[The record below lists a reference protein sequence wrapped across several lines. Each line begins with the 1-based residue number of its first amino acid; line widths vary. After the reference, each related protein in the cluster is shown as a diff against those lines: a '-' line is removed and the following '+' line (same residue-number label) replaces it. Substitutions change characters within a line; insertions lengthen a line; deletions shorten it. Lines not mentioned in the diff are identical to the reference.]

1 MSSTADRSA
10 TPGSLTAVQRKGVQA
25 LLEIAPVVDEL
36 GNRFA
41 AAGHELALVGGPV
54 RDILL
59 GRGSKDL
66 DFATSARPE
75 AVEKLLAGWADHVW
89 DIGKAFGTIG
99 CRKGEWILE
108 ITTYR
113 SESYDPTSRN
123 PEVSYGDNLPD
134 DLSRRDFAMNAMAVR
149 LPSHEFVDPY
159 GGLADVAAKVIRTP
173 GSPEDSFSDDPLR
186 MMRAARFAA
195 QLGFTPDPAVVAAM
209 TAMAERITIISAER
223 VRDELVKLVCAKYP
237 RIGLD
242 LLVSTGLADHVLPEL
257 PALRLERDEHHRHKD
272 VYEHSLTVLE
282 QAIELEP
289 RLGGTEPD
297 FISRFAA
304 LIHDIGK
311 PKTRKFEAGGKVTFH
326 HHDVVGAKLAKKRMK
341 ALRFS
346 NEQIEQVGKLVELH
360 LRFHGYGTG
369 EWTDSAVRRYVRD
382 AGDLLSRLH
391 ILTRADCTTRNKRK
405 AEALRSAYDDLEER
419 IARLREQ
426 EELDSI
432 RPDLDGNQIM
442 EILGIGPGREVGE
455 AYKFLMNLR
464 MDEGPLGEDRARD
477 ELLTWWNNR

>member
-1 MSSTADRSA
+1 MS
-10 TPGSLTAVQRKGVQA
+10 AVQQRAVRT

-36 GNRFA
+36 GARFA
-41 AAGHELALVGGPV
+41 GAGHEIALVGGPV

-66 DFATSARPE
+66 DFATSAHPDVIER
-75 AVEKLLAGWADHVW
+75 LLSGWADHIW

-99 CRKGEWILE
+99 CRKGDWVLE

-113 SESYDPTSRN
+113 SESYDPTSRK
-123 PEVSYGDNLPD
+123 PEVAYGDSLEG

-149 LPSHEFVDPY
+149 LPARTFVDPY
-159 GGLADVAAKVIRTP
+159 GGIADVAARRIRTP
-173 GSPEDSFSDDPLR
+173 GTPEDSFSDDPLR

-209 TAMAERITIISAER
+209 TAMAERITIVSAER
-223 VRDELVKLVCAKYP
+223 VRDELIKLVISDHP

-242 LLVSTGLADHVLPEL
+242 LLVATGLAKHVLPEL
-257 PALRLERDEHHRHKD
+257 PALKLERDEHHRHKD
-272 VYEHSLTVLE
+272 VYQHSLTVLD
-282 QAIELEP
+282 QAIDLES
-289 RLGGTEPD
+289 RLDGPTPD
-297 FISRFAA
+297 FIVRFAA

-311 PKTRKFEAGGKVTFH
+311 PKTRRFEDGGKVTFH
-326 HHDVVGAKLAKKRMK
+326 HHDVVGAKLARKRMK

-346 NEQIEQVGKLVELH
+346 NDQIDQVGKLVELH

-382 AGDLLSRLH
+382 AGDVLDRLH
-391 ILTRADCTTRNKRK
+391 ILTRADCTTRNRRK
-405 AEALRSAYDDLEER
+405 AEALRAAYDDLEAR
-419 IARLREQ
+419 IERLREQ
-426 EELDSI
+426 EELDAL

-442 EILGIGPGREVGE
+442 EILGIPAGREVGQ
-455 AYKFLMNLR
+455 AYKFLMDLR
-464 MDEGPLGEDRARD
+464 LDQGPVGEERARA
-477 ELLTWWNNR
+477 ELLKWWSERD

>member
-1 MSSTADRSA
+1 LSA
-10 TPGSLTAVQRKGVQA
+10 LQRKAVQ
-25 LLEIAPVVDEL
+25 LLLQIAPVVDEL
-36 GNRFA
+36 GARFA
-41 AAGHELALVGGPV
+41 SAGHEIALVGGPV

-99 CRKGEWILE
+99 CRKGEWVLE

-113 SESYDPTSRN
+113 SESYDRTSRK
-123 PEVSYGDNLPD
+123 PEVEYGDNLEG
-134 DLSRRDFAMNAMAVR
+134 DLARRDFAMNAMAVR

-159 GGLADVAAKVIRTP
+159 GGRADVANKVIRTP

-195 QLGFTPDPAVVAAM
+195 QLDFTPDPAVVAAM
-209 TAMAERITIISAER
+209 TAMAERITIVSAER
-223 VRDELVKLVCAKYP
+223 VRDELIKLICAPHP

-257 PALRLERDEHHRHKD
+257 PALRLEDDEHHRHKD
-272 VYEHSLTVLE
+272 VYQHSLTVLD
-282 QAIELEP
+282 QAIDLED
-289 RLGGTEPD
+289 RLDDVETPD
-297 FISRFAA
+297 FVVRFAA

-311 PKTRKFEAGGKVTFH
+311 PRTRKFEGDGKVTFH
-326 HHDVVGAKLAKKRMK
+326 HHDVVGAKLARKRMK

-346 NEQIEQVGKLVELH
+346 NEQIEQVSKLVELH

-382 AGDLLSRLH
+382 AGELLSRLH
-391 ILTRADCTTRNKRK
+391 VLTRADSTTRNKRK
-405 AEALRSAYDDLEER
+405 AEALRSAYDDLEKR
-419 IARLREQ
+419 IEQLREQ
-426 EELDSI
+426 EKLDAI

-455 AYKFLMNLR
+455 AYHFLMELR
-464 MDEGPLGEDRARD
+464 MDEGPLGEERAR
-477 ELLTWWNNR
+477 EALRTWWNNRS